1 MPTPPPIAIVGAGL
15 AGLTCARALHARGV
29 PLHIFDKGRGPG
41 GRMSTRRHAEALRFD
56 HGAQY
61 VTARSEAFRAQL
73 QRWVAA
79 GVAAPWRG
87 RVRVLE
93 RGEVSDTRRATE
105 RYVGVPGMSAL
116 VSHQARGLEVAFGT
130 RVAPLERD
138 GARWRLRTTG
148 GEELG
153 EFERVV
159 IAVPAPQ
166 AAALL
171 PEGSALR
178 RAAEEAVMNPC
189 WAALAAWDAP
199 LGLPFDGAFV
209 HRSPLAW
216 IARDSDKPER
226 PEGSRWVLHA
236 SHAWS
241 RDHLERERDEVAA
254 LLLQALRD
262 ATPRPIPEP
271 TFLTAHRWRYAIPAP
286 ALEARSFH
294 DAALGLGVCGDWCAA
309 PRVEG
314 AFLSGAHLA
323 ERVAAHLGV

>member
-41 GRMSTRRHAEALRFD
+41 GRMSTRRHGEALRFD

-159 IAVPAPQ
+159 IGDRLHRVGDTIQDMSPIFARDAVRVLGFAHLDVLRRYSEAMR
-166 AAALL
+166 AAHAL
-171 PEGSALR
+171 PELECIDLSPVMEGASRFVGREPDEVTLALTEPDPLL
-178 RAAEEAVMNPC
+178 AHVGAVRLGQ
-189 WAALAAWDAP
+189 LAADP
-199 LGLPFDGAFV
+199 
-209 HRSPLAW
+209 
-216 IARDSDKPER
+216 
-226 PEGSRWVLHA
+226 RWVELMD
-236 SHAWS
+236 AW
-241 RDHLERERDEVAA
+241 
-254 LLLQALRD
+254 
-262 ATPRPIPEP
+262 
-271 TFLTAHRWRYAIPAP
+271 
-286 ALEARSFH
+286 
-294 DAALGLGVCGDWCAA
+294 GV
-309 PRVEG
+309 RVVG
-314 AFLSGAHLA
+314 
-323 ERVAAHLGV
+323 